1 MEPTNDNLQQQL
13 KSLSDRHSQLG
24 QELSQAAV
32 ALEAFGTPIGEPMLQ
47 ALVKYNRDFAGVQQ
61 KLQSLGEPTAGQAT
75 SVAALER
82 LCQTVGRPPGDPAS
96 EKAIALLDRVLSL
109 THGDQPDF
117 APLQKAREQARQ
129 LKQKLAIAPAPEAR
143 ELADNRH
150 PLAVLLTLIDSADTL
165 DDERWATLAE
175 TVETAFGKALA
186 VAISR
191 GKIAPPSAPPESE
204 APPVERKT
212 VNPDLVILEE
222 PGSTATPPDVIIVPS
237 VEIPQKP
244 PTIDGKHI
252 VFGNVPIA
260 GKATDPAPT
269 GLASVG
275 LRVRVHLHGLGDRDF
290 GAREYAGTRGQGR
303 RLEAFQIA
311 IDPPIPGLDVR
322 YMAYISG
329 VGDTPKVSGG
339 QRVGEPGKNRQIE
352 GFGIELAGPQAA
364 NYDICYNAHIQN
376 KGDVP
381 VCANGQYCGTRG
393 QSLRVEGIK
402 VWVQPKR

>member
-24 QELSQAAV
+24 QELSQAAI
-32 ALEAFGTPIGEPMLQ
+32 ALGKSGTPVGEPLLQ
-47 ALVKYNRDFAGVQQ
+47 ALVKYNRDFASLQQ
-61 KLQSLGEPTAGQAT
+61 KLQSRGQPTAGQAI
-75 SVAALER
+75 SIAVLEELYQNIARPAGGGVAS
-82 LCQTVGRPPGDPAS
+82 Q
-96 EKAIALLDRVLSL
+96 KAIALLDRVLAL

-117 APLQKAREQARQ
+117 APLQKAQEQARQ
-129 LKQKLAIAPAPEAR
+129 LKQKLAIAPAPEA
-143 ELADNRH
+143 EALAENRH
-150 PLAVLLTLIDSADTL
+150 PLAILLTLLDSAQTL
-165 DDERWATLAE
+165 DDERWAALAE

-191 GKIAPPSAPPESE
+191 GKITPPST
-204 APPVERKT
+204 PPVERKT
-212 VNPDLVILEE
+212 VNPDIVILEE
-222 PGSTATPPDVIIVPS
+222 PGSTATPPEVIIVPS
-237 VEIPQKP
+237 VEVPQKP
-244 PTIDGKHI
+244 PTIDGKNI
-252 VFGNVPIA
+252 VFGNAPIA
-260 GKATDPAPT
+260 GKAGDTAQT
-269 GLASVG
+269 GLSSVG
-275 LRVRVHLHGLGDRDF
+275 LRVRVYLHGLGDRDF

-352 GFGIELAGPQAA
+352 GFCVELAGPQAA

>member
-1 MEPTNDNLQQQL
+1 MEATNGDLKQQL

-24 QELSQAAV
+24 QELSQAAI
-32 ALEAFGTPIGEPMLQ
+32 ALEAFGTPIGEPLLQ
-47 ALVKYNRDFAGVQQ
+47 ALVKYNRDFASLQQ
-61 KLQSLGEPTAGQAT
+61 KLQSQGQPTAGQAT

-82 LCQTVGRPPGDPAS
+82 LCETVGRPAGGDAAS
-96 EKAIALLDRVLSL
+96 QKAIALLDRVLSL

-129 LKQKLAIAPAPEAR
+129 LKQKLSTAAAPEAR

-150 PLAVLLTLIDSADTL
+150 PLAVLLTLVDSADTL

-175 TVETAFGKALA
+175 TVETAFGKALG

-191 GKIAPPSAPPESE
+191 GKIVGVAAPPS

-222 PGSTATPPDVIIVPS
+222 PSSTAAPPDVIIVPS

-244 PTIDGKHI
+244 PTIDGKNI
-252 VFGNVPIA
+252 VFGNTPIA
-260 GKATDPAPT
+260 GKAADKAQT
-269 GLASVG
+269 GPESVG
-275 LRVRVHLHGLGDRDF
+275 LRVTVNLQGLGDRDF

-322 YMAYISG
+322 YMAHISA

-352 GFGIELAGPQAA
+352 GFCIELAGPQAA